1 MLELKRRPHQSVRI
15 GHSAKLTVLSLS
27 TTQISVELSVPGVT
41 IVAPLQ
47 LGKVYEAEVD
57 GHTLQVH
64 LKGIDPARDGSPGK
78 GEALLGFEAPREL
91 KIDRGEVR
99 AS

>member
-1 MLELKRRPHQSVRI
+1 MLELKRRPDQFVRI
-15 GHSAKLTVLSLS
+15 GQSARLTVLELS
-27 TTQISVELSVPGVT
+27 RTEVRVELKVPGVV

-57 GHTLQVH
+57 GHELQVH
-64 LKGIDPARDGSPGK
+64 LKGIDLARDGSPGK

-91 KIDRGEVR
+91 RIDRGEVR
-99 AS
+99 P